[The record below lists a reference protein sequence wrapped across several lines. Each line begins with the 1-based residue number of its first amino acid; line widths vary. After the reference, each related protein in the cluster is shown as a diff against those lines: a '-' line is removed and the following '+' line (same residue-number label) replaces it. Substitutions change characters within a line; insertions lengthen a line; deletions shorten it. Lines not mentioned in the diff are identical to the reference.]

1 MGSMYSFRLKV
12 LTGSVDA
19 KSIEL
24 QRRVNTLI
32 LVKQKIHTVARLTQ
46 PVNVLALVVFFLLN
60 NPRENTR

>member
-12 LTGSVDA
+12 LTGSVAA